1 MHRVLSFFTREFHC
15 LVGEYITTDDVI
27 TFFFSWIKCIFTHV
41 ASIYANLLEQKKA
54 IYMRKELNSQRIV
67 LVHQHGRGFTVL
79 EHQNGRRDVM
89 WKRSIETNDLPG
101 LIPEPK
107 VRVWGLWI
115 IPWKQSTPGI
125 REPELEQFV
134 RQWKRQQIEV
144 A

>member
-1 MHRVLSFFTREFHC
+1 M
-15 LVGEYITTDDVI
+15 
-27 TFFFSWIKCIFTHV
+27 

-67 LVHQHGRGFTVL
+67 LVHQHGRSFTVL

-115 IPWKQSTPGI
+115 IPWKQWAPGI